1 LLHLEHIQVV
11 LANDHNVINISI
23 VLMEQY
29 ESLLESFGLRENG
42 VLDEKL
48 KMRENNKVILK

>member
-1 LLHLEHIQVV
+1 
-11 LANDHNVINISI
+11 
-23 VLMEQY
+23 MEQY